1 MLQACDTNAI
11 RLARRRPKLG
21 AVNTY
26 RNAAAALAAAAAC
39 LSLAACSA
47 GITTGSSASADA
59 ADSSRSAAAVASSA
73 SAAAIA
79 SASASASRAAAGR
92 MIKVAGTSAT
102 IPVPTGAKVV
112 ANMAMNVDGGKQTG
126 IFFVLVTPAKVA
138 SFYTATLPRDGYKIT
153 ANTLITQSG
162 SAVAFVQFSGHG
174 IKGTIDSV
182 AKFPDSVGIPGLGHK
197 NVTSVTI
204 TPR

>member
-1 MLQACDTNAI
+1 MTI
-11 RLARRRPKLG
+11 
-21 AVNTY
+21 Y
-26 RNAAAALAAAAAC
+26 RDVAAALAAAAAC

-47 GITTGSSASADA
+47 GITTASSASADA

-112 ANMAMNVDGGKQTG
+112 ANMAMNIDGKQTG

-162 SAVAFVQFSGHG
+162 SAVAFIQFSGHG

>member
-1 MLQACDTNAI
+1 VSQTCDPFAI
-11 RLARRRPKLG
+11 RPGWRRSRLS

-26 RNAAAALAAAAAC
+26 RNVAAALAAAAC

-47 GITTGSSASADA
+47 GITTASSASADA
-59 ADSSRSAAAVASSA
+59 ANSSRSAAAVASSA

-92 MIKVAGTSAT
+92 MLKVTGLSAT
-102 IPVPTGAKVV
+102 IPVPTGAKIV
-112 ANMAMNVDGGKQTG
+112 ANMAMNVDGKQTA
-126 IFFVLVTPAKVA
+126 IFFDLVTPAKVA
-138 SFYTATLPRDGYKIT
+138 SFYTAALPPHGYKIT
-153 ANTLITQSG
+153 ANSLITQTG
-162 SAVAFVQFSGHG
+162 SAVAFIQFSGHG

-182 AKFPDSVGIPGLGHK
+182 AKFPGPNPGIPGLDRK
-197 NVTSVTI
+197 NVTTVTV

>member
-1 MLQACDTNAI
+1 VTI
-11 RLARRRPKLG
+11 
-21 AVNTY
+21 Y
-26 RNAAAALAAAAAC
+26 RDVAAALAAAAAC

-47 GITTGSSASADA
+47 GITTASSASADA

-112 ANMAMNVDGGKQTG
+112 ANMAMNIDGKQTG

-162 SAVAFVQFSGHG
+162 SAVAFIQFSGHG

>member
-1 MLQACDTNAI
+1 MTI
-11 RLARRRPKLG
+11 
-21 AVNTY
+21 Y
-26 RNAAAALAAAAAC
+26 RNVAAALAAAAAC

-47 GITTGSSASADA
+47 GITTASSASADA

-73 SAAAIA
+73 SEAAIASA

-92 MIKVAGTSAT
+92 MIKVAGLSAT

-112 ANMAMNVDGGKQTG
+112 ANMAMDVDGGKQTG
-126 IFFVLVTPAKVA
+126 IFLVLVTPAKVA
-138 SFYTATLPRDGYKIT
+138 SFYTATLPRDGYNIT

-162 SAVAFVQFSGHG
+162 SAVAFIQFSGHG

>member
-1 MLQACDTNAI
+1 VTI
-11 RLARRRPKLG
+11 
-21 AVNTY
+21 Y
-26 RNAAAALAAAAAC
+26 RDVAAALAAGVAC

-47 GITTGSSASADA
+47 GITTASSASADA

-112 ANMAMNVDGGKQTG
+112 ANMAMNIDGKQTG

-162 SAVAFVQFSGHG
+162 SAVAFIQFSGHG

>member
-1 MLQACDTNAI
+1 MTI
-11 RLARRRPKLG
+11 
-21 AVNTY
+21 Y
-26 RNAAAALAAAAAC
+26 RDVAAALAAAAAC

-47 GITTGSSASADA
+47 GLTTASSAGADA
-59 ADSSRSAAAVASSA
+59 ANSSRSAAAVASSA

-112 ANMAMNVDGGKQTG
+112 ANMAMNVDGKQTG

-162 SAVAFVQFSGHG
+162 SAVAFIQFAGHG